1 MNPAIGVKHC
11 CGAYGWGLLKKQPT
25 KKHGRNVIMDIY
37 GSLRGSE
44 VIDISL
50 YSLTVAI
57 ASALTVAILGETC
70 AIPNDDTLV
79 GKVDEKVNE
88 RHSPQT
94 GTHPGI
100 PGLPGLPGHPG
111 LGLSVTSPD
120 RTGPR
125 FTTH

>member
-1 MNPAIGVKHC
+1 
-11 CGAYGWGLLKKQPT
+11 
-25 KKHGRNVIMDIY
+25 MDIY
-37 GSLRGSE
+37 GSWRGSG

-50 YSLTVAI
+50 YNLAVAI
-57 ASALTVAILGETC
+57 ASALTIAVLGETC

-94 GTHPGI
+94 GTQ

-111 LGLSVTSPD
+111 LPGLPGLGLSASATSPD
-120 RTGPR
+120 CTGPR
-125 FTTH
+125 FTTHKNCLEIQNCMP